1 MDLSEQDRRL
11 LAALED
17 GLAAVPRPYA
27 ALAERAGLAEAE
39 AIERLERLLAAGAI
53 KRLGLV
59 VRHHEL
65 GYAANAMVVWDV
77 PDELLAEAGAR
88 LAALPYVTLCYSRPR
103 RLPAW
108 RYNLFCMIHGR
119 ARDAV
124 RAHVEEAA
132 RAAGLAD
139 VARETLF
146 SRRRFKQEGARY
158 FSTAAAA

>member
-27 ALAERAGLAEAE
+27 ALAARAGLSEAE
-39 AIERLERLLAAGAI
+39 TLQRLERLVAEDAV
-53 KRLGLV
+53 KRLGLI

-65 GYAANAMVVWDV
+65 GYDANAMVVWDV
-77 PDELLAEAGAR
+77 PDERLAAAGAR
-88 LAALPYVTLCYSRPR
+88 LAGLPFVTLCYSRPR
-103 RLPAW
+103 RLPLW

-124 RAHVEEAA
+124 RAQVDEAA
-132 RAAGLAD
+132 CAAGLDD
-139 VARETLF
+139 VAREILF

-158 FSTAAAA
+158 FGAARAA